1 MKTYDNRPA
10 RPAQIP
16 ERFADYFRADAEI
29 GKKVLVK
36 SLISSTLFA
45 CLGLALAH
53 AAKAEEVQRKLEAAA
68 AGTVSIENTA
78 GSVLVR
84 GWANNEVEVSGD
96 LGDDVEELV
105 FERDGNV
112 VNVHVRTGRRGGRDI
127 DTDLV
132 VRVPERSTVKIGG
145 VSLDIEVTDVRGPQ
159 RLSTVS
165 GDVASRAYGADVD
178 IASVSGDI
186 KVQGDGENVRT
197 HVNTVSGDIDVIDLA
212 GEIEI
217 TSVSGDLDVSGGR
230 WSRVAANTTSGDF
243 DFNGQLLGNGR
254 LDVETINGDLELS
267 FTGDLSAEIDVET
280 FNGDID
286 NCFGPKPARTSR
298 YAPGREL
305 KFTEGEG
312 DARVTI
318 RTLNGDLRLCKD

>member
-1 MKTYDNRPA
+1 MKTFDNRPA

-16 ERFADYFRADAEI
+16 ERFAEYFRVDAEI
-29 GKKVLVK
+29 GRKVLLK

-45 CLGLALAH
+45 CLGVALAH
-53 AAKAEEVQRKLEAAA
+53 AARADEVNRKLDAAP
-68 AGTVSIENTA
+68 AGTVSIDNTA

-84 GWANNEVEVSGD
+84 GWSNDEVEVSGD
-96 LGDDVEELV
+96 LGGDVEELV

-112 VNVHVRTGRRGGRDI
+112 VNVHVRTKRSSGRAI

-132 VRVPERSTVKIGG
+132 VRVPERSTVKVGG

-165 GDVASRAYGADVD
+165 GDVTSRAYEADID
-178 IASVSGDI
+178 IESVSGDI
-186 KVQGDGENVRT
+186 DVQGGGENART
-197 HVNTVSGDIDVIDLA
+197 NVNTVSGDIDVIDLA

-217 TSVSGDLDVSGGR
+217 TSVSGDLSVKGGR

-243 DFNGQLLGNGR
+243 DFNGELLGNGR
-254 LDVETINGDLELS
+254 LDVETINGDLEVI
-267 FTGDLSAEIDVET
+267 FEGELSAEIDVET

-286 NCFGPKPARTSR
+286 TCFGPEALRTSR
-298 YAPGREL
+298 YAPGSEL
-305 KFTEGEG
+305 KFTEGDG
-312 DARVTI
+312 AGRVTI
-318 RTLNGDLRLCKD
+318 RTLNGDLHLCKD

>member
-1 MKTYDNRPA
+1 VKTFDNRPA

-16 ERFADYFRADAEI
+16 ERFGEYFRADAET
-29 GKKVLVK
+29 GKKVLMK

-45 CLGLALAH
+45 CLGVALAH
-53 AAKAEEVQRKLEAAA
+53 AAKAEEIHRKLEAAA
-68 AGTVSIENTA
+68 TGTVSIENTA

-84 GWANNEVEVSGD
+84 GWSNSEVEVSGD
-96 LGDDVEELV
+96 LGNDVEELV

-112 VNVHVRTGRRGGRDI
+112 VNVHVRTKRRSGRAI
-127 DTDLV
+127 DAALV
-132 VRVPERSTVKIGG
+132 VRVPERSTVRIGG
-145 VSLDIEVTDVRGPQ
+145 VSLDIEVTNVRGPQ

-165 GDVASRAYGADVD
+165 GDVSSRVYEADVD
-178 IASVSGDI
+178 IESVSGDI
-186 KVQGDGENVRT
+186 DVQGGGENART

-217 TSVSGDLDVSGGR
+217 TSVSGDLGVSGGR
-230 WSRVAANTTSGDF
+230 WSRVKANTTSGDF
-243 DFNGQLLGNGR
+243 DFKGQLLGNGR
-254 LDVETINGDLELS
+254 LDVETINGDLELH
-267 FTGDLSAEIDVET
+267 FDDDLSAEIDVET

-305 KFTEGEG
+305 KFTEGGGE
-312 DARVTI
+312 ARVTI
-318 RTLNGDLRLCKD
+318 RTLNGDLRLCKN

>member
-1 MKTYDNRPA
+1 MKTFDNRPA
-10 RPAQIP
+10 PPAQIP
-16 ERFADYFRADAEI
+16 ERFVEYFRADAEI
-29 GKKVLVK
+29 GRKVLVK
-36 SLISSTLFA
+36 SLVSSTLFA
-45 CLGLALAH
+45 CLAVALAH
-53 AAKAEEVQRKLEAAA
+53 AARAEDVNRRLEAAPT
-68 AGTVSIENTA
+68 GTVSIDNTA

-84 GWANNEVEVSGD
+84 GWSDNEVEVSGE
-96 LGDDVEELV
+96 LGGDVEELV

-112 VNVHVRTGRRGGRDI
+112 VNVHVRTGRRSGRAI

-132 VRVPERSTVKIGG
+132 VRVPERSTVKVGG

-165 GDVASRAYGADVD
+165 GDVTSRAYEADVD
-178 IASVSGDI
+178 IESVSGDI
-186 KVQGDGENVRT
+186 DVRGGGENART
-197 HVNTVSGDIDVIDLA
+197 HVSTVSGDIDVVDLA

-217 TSVSGDLDVSGGR
+217 TSVSGDLGVSGGR

-243 DFNGQLLGNGR
+243 DFIGELLDGAR
-254 LDVETINGDLELS
+254 LDVETINGDLEVI
-267 FTGDLSAEIDVET
+267 FKGDLSAEIDVET

-286 NCFGPKPARTSR
+286 NCFGPESVRTSR

-312 DARVTI
+312 AGRVTI
-318 RTLNGDLRLCKD
+318 RTLNGDLHLCKD